1 METLQVVLVVEFLKK
16 KNIKSKF
23 LTLNCREQLWI
34 RNPKEQRFKQ
44 KRKKEKRKKNDY
56 TETHKTYKRGKKWK
70 V

>member
-34 RNPKEQRFKQ
+34 RNPKKQRFKQ
-44 KRKKEKRKKNDY
+44 KRKKEKRKKND
-56 TETHKTYKRGKKWK
+56 
-70 V
+70 